1 LIELTESRLLQK
13 VLGGPDADAR
23 LTALAGEVADRKKD
37 PFSAVTEILQKGGAP
52 L

>member
-37 PFSAVTEILQKGGAP
+37 PFTAVTEILKQGGAS